1 MRLVL
6 RFCVRFGAGVFERL
20 SGIYKG
26 SLCGLAKE
34 YEDLLS
40 MIGRRTSKPMV
51 CVHSQCK
58 CLCCFVPRSFWA
70 LDTKPFRDRL
80 CLQARHPAML
90 RIKGCKFHSQRKTLR
105 AKQRSSRTTLQT
117 LEPGTML
124 CVSLVSIY
132 GGVLSHS
139 CNSISSVGASKHHH
153 YSLHA
158 HPISSIVYLIVYIP
172 LKLVLPR
179 PPTPL

>member
-80 CLQARHPAML
+80 CLQASKVVNSTVNARL
-90 RIKGCKFHSQRKTLR
+90 FVQ
-105 AKQRSSRTTLQT
+105 SREAAAL
-117 LEPGTML
+117 LSKPWNPEP
-124 CVSLVSIY
+124 CFV
-132 GGVLSHS
+132 
-139 CNSISSVGASKHHH
+139 
-153 YSLHA
+153 
-158 HPISSIVYLIVYIP
+158 
-172 LKLVLPR
+172 
-179 PPTPL
+179 